1 MCLFY
6 DEGEL
11 CRLENVI
18 GLKIYFDVVVQFKL
32 IGVVRKWYNKLF
44 RIVIKYRNMFELQ
57 NLMNNDVFFI
67 KIL

>member
-6 DEGEL
+6 VEGEL

-57 NLMNNDVFFI
+57 NLMNIDVFFF